1 MGKINK
7 EYTLE
12 DFNYNLPKILI
23 AQNPAESRDESRL
36 FVIKKNDGRFIHSDF
51 RSLTNFLQ
59 SGDTFVFNNTK
70 VINGRIFC
78 TRESGRIIEI
88 VLTQQLSATRWLIIS
103 NSTKKLKANDRIYPI
118 KNKDINFIIIN
129 KIAENKDAIGPI
141 ILIETNVE
149 LTETI
154 LSEIGE
160 VPLPPYIK
168 RPANNFDVERY
179 QTIYAENTGAVAAP
193 TAGLHFTDEIFSLF
207 KEKKIESIFITLH
220 VSWGTFS
227 PVRDNNLS
235 KHKMHTER
243 FILDNYS
250 AERINSAREEGR
262 RIVAVGTTSLR
273 VLESTYKDGENIPEE
288 GTTGIFIYPPYRV
301 KSVDALLTN
310 LHTPKSTL
318 LMLAA
323 SFAGYD
329 LIMNA
334 YKEAVEMGYRFFS
347 YGDAM
352 LII

>member
-1 MGKINK
+1 MKKINK

-12 DFNYNLPKILI
+12 DFNYNLPKNLI

-36 FVIKKNDGRFIHSDF
+36 FVIQKNDGRFIHSDF
-51 RSLTNFLQ
+51 KSIANFLQ
-59 SGDTFVFNNTK
+59 SGDTLVFNNTK

-78 TRESGRIIEI
+78 TRESGEIIEV
-88 VLTQQLSATRWLIIS
+88 VLTQQLSVTRWLIIT
-103 NSTKKLKANDRIYPI
+103 NSTKKLKVNDRIYPT
-118 KNKDINFIIIN
+118 KNKNINFIITN
-129 KIAENKDAIGPI
+129 KFGEI
-141 ILIETNVE
+141 IEIITNVE
-149 LTETI
+149 LSETI

-168 RPANNFDVERY
+168 RAANNFDIERY
-179 QTIYAENTGAVAAP
+179 QTIYAENSGAVAAP
-193 TAGLHFTDEIFSLF
+193 TAGLHFTDEIFSLL
-207 KEKKIESIFITLH
+207 KEKEIESIFITLH

-227 PVRDNNLS
+227 PVRDNDLS
-235 KHKMHTER
+235 KHKMHTEK

-250 AERINSAREEGR
+250 AERINLAREEGR

-273 VLESTYKDGENIPEE
+273 VLESTFKDGKNIPEE
-288 GTTGIFIYPPYRV
+288 GTTDIFIYPPYSV

-318 LMLAA
+318 LMLVA
-323 SFAGYD
+323 SFAGYE

-334 YKEAVEMGYRFFS
+334 YKAAVEMEYRFFS

>member
-1 MGKINK
+1 MKKIDK

-12 DFNYNLPKILI
+12 DFNYNLPKNLI

-36 FVIKKNDGRFIHSDF
+36 FVIKRNDGNFIHSNF
-51 RSLTNFLQ
+51 KSISNFLQ
-59 SGDTFVFNNTK
+59 SGDVLVLNNTK

-78 TRESGRIIEI
+78 SRESGGILEI
-88 VLTQQLSATRWLIIS
+88 VLTQQISHTRWLIIS
-103 NSTKKLKANDRIYPI
+103 NSTKKLKVNDRIYPT
-118 KNKDINFIIIN
+118 KNKDINFIITN
-129 KIAENKDAIGPI
+129 KISDN
-141 ILIETNVE
+141 IEIVTNVE

-154 LSEIGE
+154 LNEIGE

-168 RPANNFDVERY
+168 RAANNFDSERY
-179 QTIYAENTGAVAAP
+179 QTIYAENSGAIAAP
-193 TAGLHFTDEIFSLF
+193 TAGLHFTDKIFSLL
-207 KEKKIESIFITLH
+207 KEKKMESIFITLH

-243 FILDNYS
+243 FILDDYS
-250 AERINSAREEGR
+250 AERINLAREEGR

-273 VLESTYKDGENIPEE
+273 VLESTFKDGKNIQRE
-288 GTTGIFIYPPYRV
+288 GTTDIFIYPPYSV
-301 KSVDALLTN
+301 KSVNALLTN

-334 YKEAVEMGYRFFS
+334 YKEAVEMEYRFFS